1 MCIAYNLLSA
11 EGFPATSIPHC
22 AQYCKDVQEE
32 ALKKFK
38 TGQFPILVT
47 TTATAEVLD
56 IPPVKHVIQFHL
68 PKNIKKY
75 IHRTSYTGQKESPG
89 LSTSFFN
96 NTNSGLAEE
105 LKKVLVES
113 IQEIPSW
120 MESNVSNEDPW
131 SRASTKP

>member
-1 MCIAYNLLSA
+1 M
-11 EGFPATSIPHC
+11 
-22 AQYCKDVQEE
+22 QEE

-38 TGQFPILVT
+38 TGQFPILVK
-47 TTATAEVLD
+47 TASIAEVLD

-68 PKNIKKY
+68 PKNINKY
-75 IHRTSYTGQKESPG
+75 IHRTSYTGRKESPG

-96 NTNSGLAEE
+96 NADSDLAEE

-120 MESNVSNEDPW
+120 MESYVSKKGPW
-131 SRASTKP
+131 SRVSFKP